1 MPFLKIERKSSGT
14 YLRITESYRD
24 QEGKT
29 RHRILHSL
37 GKVTDYTP
45 EQLRSIGLRL
55 YELGGGD
62 IKSLMDGNIEE
73 LGRFNY
79 GYQQVYGKALSYYGL
94 DTLLNRI
101 ARKHKVS
108 YDLKDA
114 VMLMALER
122 LQDPCSKRSNYIHQS
137 DYIDMEPVYLQH
149 LYRALDKLADN
160 NELIQKQ
167 IFQTGRDLFNQTL
180 DVVFYDVT
188 TLYFES
194 ADEFE
199 TGNRQLRKKG
209 FSKDGKVGDTQVLF
223 SMMIDKDK
231 NPICYQVFK
240 GNTYEGHTLSNA
252 IETLKKRYT
261 IDKIIIVADRGMI
274 GKKNIEVI
282 NESGFE
288 FIIGDRIKNMSPEL
302 QKPLLDLSGYQQQWI
317 YTDKDDEQIVIR
329 YTTLQHEGK
338 TFIATYSDKRAGK
351 DKAEREQLLQ
361 KAQKLLEKPE
371 QLKKKASRH
380 FLKQTKKT
388 NYIIDTEKI
397 KHQEQFDGI
406 LVIAT
411 NNKTL
416 TATDV
421 LSQYKQLFKIEQTFR
436 TFKSH
441 LETRPVFHWTDKRI
455 EGHICLCYIAFTL
468 QHWVL
473 HKLKDF
479 PISMTEEILRDML
492 DRMQLSRMQHN
503 GQKVYLRSSPQPHE
517 LKMQQLLGLKQL
529 PPILP
534 QRQLASYI

>member
-1 MPFLKIERKSSGT
+1 
-14 YLRITESYRD
+14 
-24 QEGKT
+24 
-29 RHRILHSL
+29 
-37 GKVTDYTP
+37 
-45 EQLRSIGLRL
+45 
-55 YELGGGD
+55 
-62 IKSLMDGNIEE
+62 
-73 LGRFNY
+73 
-79 GYQQVYGKALSYYGL
+79 
-94 DTLLNRI
+94 
-101 ARKHKVS
+101 
-108 YDLKDA
+108 
-114 VMLMALER
+114 MLMALER